1 MKNLKYLIAFV
12 VLLTACKTTPE
23 KYKELKDGV
32 YAEILTN
39 KGEVLVELYAENV
52 PMTVA
57 NFVSLVEGTNS
68 KLVDSLKGKDFYEGV
83 IFHRVVDNFVIQ
95 GGGFTAN
102 GRKDAGYVFGDEFP
116 KSEDG
121 NLMYRHND
129 KGILSM
135 ANAGPTTNN
144 TQFFI
149 THKAIPHLDGK
160 HTVFGKTVINS
171 VQLKELKSKIKDS
184 LQLKKAIDS
193 TRMAVV
199 NSIVQKDTILT
210 VKIIKLGAK
219 ANNFNAANVFDTE
232 LVKFENS
239 EKDHKKAE
247 EEVEKARYA
256 NYLVE
261 KAAFLAK
268 MDEAK
273 AVKTSSG
280 LRILKLKKTSGKK
293 IVDNKPLSIH
303 YTLYTADGK
312 KIQSTSDTN
321 AAPFVCQLDDAQRPM
336 IAGFKEGVLTM
347 NEGEK
352 VRLFIPYYL
361 GYGEE
366 KYGPFPAKSDLV
378 FEIEVLKIGK

>member
-1 MKNLKYLIAFV
+1 MKNLKYLLAFV
-12 VLLTACKTTPE
+12 VLLTACKSTPK
-23 KYKELKDGV
+23 KYKELSEGV

-39 KGEVLVELYAENV
+39 KGEILVELYAENV

-57 NFVSLVEGTNS
+57 NFVSLAEGTNS
-68 KLVDSLKGKDFYEGV
+68 KLIDSLKGKNFYEG
-83 IFHRVVDNFVIQ
+83 ILFHRVVNNFVIQ
-95 GGGFTAN
+95 GGGFNAK
-102 GRKDAGYVFGDEFP
+102 GRKDVGYVFGDELP

-135 ANAGPTTNN
+135 ANAGPATNN
-144 TQFFI
+144 SQFFI
-149 THKAIPHLDGK
+149 THKPIPHLDGK
-160 HTVFGKTVINS
+160 HSVFGKTVINS
-171 VQLKELKSKIKDS
+171 IQLKELKSKIKDT
-184 LQLKKAIDS
+184 LQLKQAIDS
-193 TRMAVV
+193 TRMSVV
-199 NSIVQKDTILT
+199 NSIVQNDTILT
-210 VKIIKLGAK
+210 VKIIKLGSK
-219 ANNFNAANVFDTE
+219 ANNFEAAEVFDAE
-232 LVKFENS
+232 LDKFENS

-247 EEVEKARYA
+247 EEVEKARYSK
-256 NYLVE
+256 YLVE
-261 KAAFLAK
+261 KESFLAR
-268 MDEAK
+268 MGEGN

-293 IVDNKPLSIH
+293 IVDNKPLSIN
-303 YTLYTADGK
+303 YTLFTADGN
-312 KIQSTSDTN
+312 KIQSTSDTSDS
-321 AAPFVCQLDDAQRPM
+321 PFICQLDDTKRPM

-352 VRLFIPYYL
+352 VRLFVPYYL